1 MPQHLVDQAEGI
13 FKGDLTG
20 VREVITNQNRQTNE
34 NSNNFNLKSKQKLL
48 EKYASEALAKDQ

>member
-13 FKGDLTG
+13 FKGDVTG
-20 VREVITNQNRQTNE
+20 VREVITNQNRGGNE
-34 NSNNFNLKSKQKLL
+34 NKNLDLKSKQKLL